1 MYILA
6 KVKYKIFETA
16 NEGENEMREIKF
28 RAWDKKEKKYIYLI
42 GFYLF
47 DNLYTLWFED
57 KKGLPNFI
65 DISANRITIEQYIG
79 LKDSTG
85 KEIYEGDVLNTKTT
99 FKNNMAD
106 RRYQDKTIIIVGF
119 LSGCFVDLETG
130 VSVSE
135 KTKCIVY
142 KKIDYEIIGNIHE

>member
-1 MYILA
+1 
-6 KVKYKIFETA
+6 
-16 NEGENEMREIKF
+16 MREIKF
-28 RAWDKKEKKYIYLI
+28 RAWDRKEKKLTYMDELNMCFALENHNGNEDENYIIL
-42 GFYLF
+42 
-47 DNLYTLWFED
+47 
-57 KKGLPNFI
+57 
-65 DISANRITIEQYIG
+65 EQYIG